1 MEINNNAEY
10 NPIIRDEIIPR
21 KYKENLLNLLINTN
35 ETEYSI
41 KRLFNKRCF
50 DKCADSK
57 IQIKPEYAS

>member
-35 ETEYSI
+35 ENRSI
-41 KRLFNKRCF
+41 TRNSNMYVIKLTLL
-50 DKCADSK
+50 SK
-57 IQIKPEYAS
+57 